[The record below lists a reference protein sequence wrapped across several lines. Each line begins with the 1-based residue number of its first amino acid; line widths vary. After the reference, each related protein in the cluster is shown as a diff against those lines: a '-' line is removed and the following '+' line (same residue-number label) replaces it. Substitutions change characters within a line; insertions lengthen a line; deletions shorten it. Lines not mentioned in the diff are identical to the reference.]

1 MTNRRRIPLEEVLQ
15 AALPGR
21 VQATPMRGFWSTI
34 AGQAEWELEPDGGGY
49 WLVLSG
55 ALKAAEPLTDRFN
68 LAGHWAWPLKV
79 ARREP
84 GAPALWCAEMRLV
97 GAAGEGACLRQ
108 LVGLIERWLSGGDVA
123 DSPSSPGGNEPS
135 RNALSALAN
144 DVLVRALGDSLKRTS
159 QGYRLPVPDGPALA
173 ITPHQEGWE
182 FRTTLVRVTD
192 PLPLPV
198 LASLHDFLA
207 VANGRL
213 RGCRAVGERAERE
226 TVAELETRIAGD
238 SATTSKI
245 RAAAASLTRTA
256 HLVAPACE
264 VLVGQ
269 PPVGAF
275 YRDVFFGKQAACA

>member
-21 VQATPMRGFWSTI
+21 VQATQMRGFWSTI

-55 ALKAAEPLTDRFN
+55 ALKAAEPLTDLFN

-79 ARREP
+79 SRREP
-84 GAPALWCAEMRLV
+84 RAPALWCAEMRLV
-97 GAAGEGACLRQ
+97 GAAGEGACLGQ
-108 LVGLIERWLSGGDVA
+108 LVGLIEKWLSGGDGA
-123 DSPSSPGGNEPS
+123 NSSSSPVGDEPS
-135 RNALSALAN
+135 RNASSALAN

-173 ITPHQEGWE
+173 ITPHQKGWV
-182 FRTTLVRVTD
+182 FRTTLVRAAG
-192 PLPLPV
+192 PLTAPL
-198 LASLHDFLA
+198 LASLSDFLA
-207 VANGRL
+207 VANGKV
-213 RGCRAVGERAERE
+213 RGCRAVGDRTQPE

-238 SATTSKI
+238 SLTTGEI

-256 HLVAPACE
+256 RLVAPACE

-275 YRDVFFGKQAACA
+275 YREVFFGEKAVCA